1 MKHSIMENRS
11 SYFGFRQFS
20 AFALLAAMA
29 IQAAPT
35 PIPPDQLEF
44 FEKKIRP
51 VLVEKCYDCH
61 SEESGKQK
69 GELALDTRD
78 GIRAGG
84 ERGPGVVPR
93 KPDDSLVI
101 NAIRQEG
108 RLSMPPEKKGG
119 KLPDDVIADFEK
131 WVTMGAPDPRNSSK
145 VTNNEPALVE
155 KNVDWAKERTFWAF
169 QKPKSQPAP
178 VVHDAKWPKSDV
190 DRFILARLEDKHIKP
205 APDADRRSL
214 GRRIYYDL
222 TGLPPTPDQ
231 LESFVKERSSNA
243 VEKLV
248 DQLIS
253 SPHFGET
260 WGRNWLDVARYGE
273 STGLDR
279 NLNYPYAWK
288 YRDYVVRAFN
298 ADKPY
303 DRFIQEQV
311 AGDLLP
317 FKDQAEHDQLL
328 IATGFLAIGPK
339 GLNETR
345 PKYSKFQVVDDQ
357 IDVTS
362 RAFLGL
368 TVSCARC
375 HDHKFDPIPTRD
387 YHALAGIFSSTDTYY
402 GTVAGRGNRRP
413 TPLLG
418 LAGNPD
424 RDILNGG
431 GPTPNMTVNTNR
443 NFNGKTNNFDGSG
456 FARRGGTNGAAGRR
470 GFRGPRGTNAEP
482 VERIPAR
489 GPYAMGVKDLE
500 PEDSPIYFRGDL
512 SKPKDTVP
520 RGFPRI
526 LALEGVSAPPA
537 DSSGRLQYA
546 QWLTH
551 PDNPL
556 TARVLVNRVWQQ
568 LFGAGLVTTPDNF
581 GHLGSAPSHP
591 ELLDYLAVR
600 FATEQHWSV
609 KQLVRS
615 LVLTRVYQL
624 SSQFDPKAN
633 EIDPSNVLLWRATPR
648 RLPAESIRDS
658 ILASNGRLDLEP
670 LDGAITADFGDGYY
684 GVNIWPTDFPTDFRK
699 RSLYL
704 PLPRDVVPEELSL
717 FDFPNPNL
725 VTARREN
732 TISPKQALYMLNN
745 PFVQTESVHLARLL
759 LAKKTSNNERIKE
772 AYQRTLLRD
781 PNSAEI
787 RRAKRFIKTQEAYYQ
802 RPSELA
808 HLHDPDADDSLTIEI
823 PSAALRPN
831 GKPAEVVKRTSKS
844 ASVEKP
850 SDAREAAWSLFSQSL
865 FASAEF
871 RYLR

>member
-1 MKHSIMENRS
+1 M
-11 SYFGFRQFS
+11 
-20 AFALLAAMA
+20 
-29 IQAAPT
+29 
-35 PIPPDQLEF
+35 
-44 FEKKIRP
+44 
-51 VLVEKCYDCH
+51 
-61 SEESGKQK
+61 
-69 GELALDTRD
+69 
-78 GIRAGG
+78 
-84 ERGPGVVPR
+84 
-93 KPDDSLVI
+93 
-101 NAIRQEG
+101 
-108 RLSMPPEKKGG
+108 
-119 KLPDDVIADFEK
+119 
-131 WVTMGAPDPRNSSK
+131 
-145 VTNNEPALVE
+145 
-155 KNVDWAKERTFWAF
+155 
-169 QKPKSQPAP
+169 
-178 VVHDAKWPKSDV
+178 VHDAKWPKADV

-222 TGLPPTPDQ
+222 TGLPPTPEQ
-231 LESFVKERSSNA
+231 LDSFVKDRSNTA
-243 VEKLV
+243 VERLV
-248 DQLIS
+248 DQLIA

-317 FKDQAEHDQLL
+317 FKDQTEHDQLL

-443 NFNGKTNNFDGSG
+443 NFNGKTNNFDGAG
-456 FARRGGTNGAAGRR
+456 FARRGGTNGPAGRR

-546 QWLTH
+546 QWLIH

-591 ELLDYLAVR
+591 ELLDYLAIR

-633 EIDPSNVLLWRATPR
+633 EIDPSNILLWRATPR

-670 LDGAITADFGDGYY
+670 LDGAVTADFGDGYY

-759 LAKKTSNNERIKE
+759 LGKKTSNDQRIKE

-781 PNSAEI
+781 PNSEEI
-787 RRAKRFIKTQEAYYQ
+787 RRAKHFIKSQEAYYQ

-808 HLHDPDADDSLTIEI
+808 HLHDPGPDDSLTIEI

-844 ASVEKP
+844 VSVEKP
-850 SDAREAAWSLFSQSL
+850 NDAREAAWSLFSQSL